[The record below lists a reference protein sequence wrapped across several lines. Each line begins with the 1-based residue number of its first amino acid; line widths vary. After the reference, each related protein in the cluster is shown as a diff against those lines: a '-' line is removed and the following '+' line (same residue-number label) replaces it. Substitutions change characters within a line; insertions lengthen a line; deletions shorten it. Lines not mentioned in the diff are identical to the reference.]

1 MRSAK
6 LAELIY
12 QSITSKVTALAA
24 TFFLR
29 QFVPTA
35 VIAACVLL
43 APTPGAAAGRPP
55 LPDRDI
61 LALTGAEIAELEG
74 LLHADWQSSF
84 ETKLGVGWDS
94 NLLLSDL
101 AKAESGF
108 SRISVEGMLWRPAR
122 EQQPVELIGF
132 LSANYRRM
140 FSSREL
146 PDDAEAF
153 FQGEARWRPIPPVRL
168 ALLAQGYFLD
178 TVLDLST
185 ESERLS
191 TPLRTAGFNLSAVA
205 RWEIN
210 PHWWTEATGT
220 VTRSDFRLI
229 PEDYREHQEGVRAGW
244 QAIDGKFKLGLG
256 MRQRNRHYDARNY
269 TTPGGRPIA
278 GTLLRYRA
286 PEIEATAEKTLD
298 WHGTWKIAGAF
309 SQSKNADNG
318 SGYFDYRLSKLLA
331 TVGWT
336 RAPWDV
342 QCTIG
347 TSRYHWAEQVAGIG
361 LDPPRRRRLDQ
372 SYTLQVTRQ
381 INDHWFAFF
390 EAERECVSSN
400 DPSTGYNLTQF
411 TTGLGWKL

>member
-1 MRSAK
+1 M
-6 LAELIY
+6 
-12 QSITSKVTALAA
+12 
-24 TFFLR
+24 
-29 QFVPTA
+29 
-35 VIAACVLL
+35 
-43 APTPGAAAGRPP
+43 
-55 LPDRDI
+55 

-108 SRISVEGMLWRPAR
+108 SRASVEGLLWRPAR

-140 FSSREL
+140 FSSKYL
-146 PDDAEAF
+146 PDDTEAF

-191 TPLRTAGFNLSAVA
+191 TPLRTAGFNFSAVT

-210 PHWWTEATGT
+210 PHWWAEATGT

-229 PEDYREHQEGVRAGW
+229 PEDYQEHQEGVRAGW
-244 QAIDGKFKLGLG
+244 QSGEGKLKLGLG
-256 MRQRNRHYDARNY
+256 VRERHRRYHERNY
-269 TTPGGRPIA
+269 TTLGGRPIA

-286 PEIEATAEKTLD
+286 PEIEANVDKTLD

-318 SGYFDYRLSKLLA
+318 SGYFNYRLSKLLA
-331 TVGWT
+331 TIGWT

-342 QCTIG
+342 QCSLG

-372 SYTLQVTRQ
+372 SSTLQVTRQ
-381 INDHWFAFF
+381 LNAHWLVFL

-400 DPSTGYNLTQF
+400 DPSTGYNLTLF
-411 TTGLGWKL
+411 STGLGWKL